1 MDIDAYEKHIRA
13 LLAKVDELMAF
24 KAKVEPM
31 LTELQAQYE
40 AYIEEHPEP
49 EVADQGNDHKEGQEP
64 SPAAQEGPSEANAG
78 DAGAPA
84 PDEAPQG
91 ESVAGEAPDVNADD
105 QAQPAADAPAEDAP
119 QDAGEVAEAPIAEEA
134 EKAADEPAE
143 QQAPVSEPEEPP
155 PAAA

>member
-31 LTELQAQYE
+31 LTELHAQYE
-40 AYIEEHPEP
+40 AYIEEQKAEVEDQADDHQSGDPIGNDAPQQEP
-49 EVADQGNDHKEGQEP
+49 EGSGEPADGDADA
-64 SPAAQEGPSEANAG
+64 PAA
-78 DAGAPA
+78 
-84 PDEAPQG
+84 DEAPRG
-91 ESVAGEAPDVNADD
+91 EPVAGEAPDVNADG
-105 QAQPAADAPAEDAP
+105 QAQPAADAP
-119 QDAGEVAEAPIAEEA
+119 QDADEVAEEPIAEEA

-143 QQAPVSEPEEPP
+143 QETPASEPEEPP

>member
-31 LTELQAQYE
+31 LTELHAQYE
-40 AYIEEHPEP
+40 AYIKEHQEP
-49 EVADQGNDHKEGQEP
+49 EVADQGDDHKQGQEP
-64 SPAAQEGPSEANAG
+64 SPAAQEGPGEANEG

-91 ESVAGEAPDVNADD
+91 EPVAGEAPDVNADG
-105 QAQPAADAPAEDAP
+105 QAQPAADAP